1 MFHAASE
8 ALEIEVLVIPDVT
21 LILTS
26 AVLEPLRAANRI
38 LGRQQFTWTISTPD
52 GLPAVTT
59 SGIPIPADRRFDAA
73 TSSAPLIV
81 VASYRLEKHMTRDL
95 VRRLG
100 VARRYRAAIG
110 GVESGVFLLAEAGL
124 LNGARATAHWEDLEE
139 FASHYQ
145 EIDLRQERFVVDRN
159 RFTAGGALPTLDL
172 MLHLIRER
180 CGAPLALDVS
190 KLFIYAPDRMPDV
203 QRGASLGALI
213 PSEPR
218 VAAAVR
224 LMDTHLGQPLAISA
238 LADRVGVT
246 PRHLQTLFLRVLG
259 VSPASYYLGLR
270 LAQARRQVIETQR
283 PISEIAADAGFS
295 HLAVFTR
302 AYGRMYGEAP
312 RDTRRVQR
320 QSVRDADR

>member
-1 MFHAASE
+1 MFHASAE
-8 ALEIEVLVIPDVT
+8 TLEIEVLVIPDAT
-21 LILTS
+21 LILTA

-52 GLPAVTT
+52 GQPAMTT

-73 TSSAPLIV
+73 SSAAPLIV

-100 VARRYRAAIG
+100 AARRHRAAIG

-124 LNGARATAHWEDLEE
+124 LNESRATAHWEDLEE
-139 FASHYQ
+139 FASHYPDV
-145 EIDLRQERFVVDRN
+145 DLRQERFVVDRN
-159 RFTAGGALPTLDL
+159 RFTAGGASPTLDL
-172 MLHLIRER
+172 MLHLIHER

-190 KLFIYAPDRMPDV
+190 KLFIYAPDKTPET
-203 QRGASLGALI
+203 QRGRASLGALI

-224 LMDTHLGQPLAISA
+224 LMDAHLDQPLAISV

-246 PRHLQTLFLRVLG
+246 ARHLQSLFHRVLG
-259 VSPASYYLGLR
+259 VTPATYYLGLR
-270 LAQARRQVIETQR
+270 LALARRQIIETQR
-283 PISEIAADAGFS
+283 PISEIAAAAGFS
-295 HLAVFTR
+295 HLPVFTR
-302 AYGRMYGEAP
+302 AYGRVYGEAP
-312 RDTRRVQR
+312 RDTRRSRLQAG
-320 QSVRDADR
+320 RDDR

>member
-1 MFHAASE
+1 MFHASSE
-8 ALEIEVLVIPDVT
+8 TLQIELLVIPDAT

-38 LGRQQFTWTISTPD
+38 LGRQQFSWTISTPD
-52 GLPAVTT
+52 GSPAITT

-73 TSSAPLIV
+73 ASNAPLIV

-100 VARRYRAAIG
+100 AGRRHRAAIG

-124 LNGARATAHWEDLEE
+124 LNGSRATAHWEDLEE
-139 FASHYQ
+139 FANHYP
-145 EIDLRQERFVVDRN
+145 EVDLRQERFVVDRN

-190 KLFIYAPDRMPDV
+190 KLFIYAPDKMPQA
-203 QRGASLGALI
+203 QRDPSLGALI
-213 PSEPR
+213 ASEPR

-224 LMDTHLGQPLAISA
+224 LMDAHLDQPLAIA
-238 LADRVGVT
+238 LLAERVGVT
-246 PRHLQTLFLRVLG
+246 ARHLQTLFLRVLG
-259 VSPASYYLGLR
+259 VAPAAYYLGLR

-283 PISEIAADAGFS
+283 PISEIAAGAGFS
-295 HLAVFTR
+295 HLPVFTR
-302 AYGRMYGEAP
+302 AYGRAYGEAP
-312 RDTRRVQR
+312 RDTRRAQR
-320 QSVRDADR
+320 QPGQDAAR